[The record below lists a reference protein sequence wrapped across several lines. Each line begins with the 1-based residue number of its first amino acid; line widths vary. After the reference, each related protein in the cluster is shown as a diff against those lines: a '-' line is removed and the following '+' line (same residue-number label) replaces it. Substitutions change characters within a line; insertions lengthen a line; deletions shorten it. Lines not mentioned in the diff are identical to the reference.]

1 MLQLVNYDFIY
12 FLGVGG
18 IGMSALA
25 RLLNGQGYKVFGYD
39 KIASPL
45 VMQLRNEG
53 ISVYCYDS
61 LDSIPEIICQN
72 RTKTL
77 VIYTPAIP
85 ANSLILN
92 YFKVGSYK
100 IQSRAEILG
109 EISKLFPTIAVAGTH
124 GKTTTTAMIAH
135 ILYKSQWPMLAFVGG
150 IMNQY
155 ETNLIHNCSLDQI
168 KLLVVEADEFNR
180 SFLHLS
186 PTHSIITSA
195 DTDHSETYQTPALME
210 ESFLQFIQQTKQT
223 LVIQHGVA
231 DKLKIAR
238 YCSSPYITYG
248 LHTGDILAQK
258 LHVAPHQ
265 STFDYLG
272 CGEKIVDVVLPTP
285 GFYNIENALAAITI
299 CLRMG
304 MSHTQI
310 RSSIACF
317 PGIKRRFAYVFKS
330 DQCVLIDDY
339 AHHPVEVAA
348 LLTSVRKVYPN
359 SLIIA
364 IFQPHLFSRTW
375 SLYEAFATSLSLAD
389 QVFLLPIYPA
399 REEPIPGVT
408 SKLIFDK
415 LTCSKKELITMH
427 QFPSILALP
436 NTTDHRV
443 IITIGAG
450 DIGEV
455 VPVIAEDLKKT
466 FE

>member
-1 MLQLVNYDFIY
+1 MGI
-12 FLGVGG
+12 GG

-25 RLLNGQGYKVFGYD
+25 RLFNVQGYKVFGYD
-39 KIASPL
+39 KTASPL
-45 VMQLRNEG
+45 IMQLKQEG
-53 ISVYCYDS
+53 ISIYCDDA
-61 LDSIPEIICQN
+61 LDAIPEIICKN
-72 RTKTL
+72 RTNTL

-85 ANSLILN
+85 LNNAMVN
-92 YFKVGSYK
+92 YFKANGYK

-109 EISKLFPTIAVAGTH
+109 EISNAFPTIAIAGTH

-135 ILYKSQWPMLAFVGG
+135 ILYQGRLPMLAFVGG

-155 ETNLIHNCSLDQI
+155 ETNLLHNSSLSQV
-168 KLLVVEADEFNR
+168 KLIVTEADEFNR
-180 SFLHLS
+180 SFLQLA
-186 PTHSIITSA
+186 PTYSLITSV
-195 DTDHSETYQTPALME
+195 DIDHPETYQTPALMQ
-210 ESFLQFIQQTKQT
+210 ESFVQFIQQTKQT
-223 LVIQHGVA
+223 LVIQHSVA
-231 DKLKIAR
+231 DTLQIAR
-238 YCSSPYITYG
+238 FYSSPYLTYG
-248 LHTGDILAQK
+248 LHAGDILAQR
-258 LHVAPHQ
+258 LHVEPHQ

-272 CGEKIVDVVLPTP
+272 CSEKITDIVLPIP

-299 CLRMG
+299 CLKMG
-304 MSHTQI
+304 VSHTQI

-359 SLIIA
+359 SLITA

-375 SLYEAFATSLSLAD
+375 RLYEAFATSLSLAD

-415 LTCSKKELITMH
+415 LTYNKKTLINMD
-427 QFPSILALP
+427 QLPSILNLF

-443 IITIGAG
+443 VITIGAG
-450 DIGEV
+450 DIGEA
-455 VPVIAEDLKKT
+455 VPAIAEDLKKI